1 MENQF
6 GTQDAGSGP
15 EAGDRAGAQPGGAV
29 PGKMRA
35 VVYARYGG
43 PEVLGISE
51 VPTPGIRAGKV
62 LVRVRAA
69 GLDRGTWHLMAGEPR
84 AARMA
89 TGLRA
94 PRRAVPGIDF
104 AGEVVEAGAGVSG
117 FAAGDRVVGVAAGS
131 FAEYVLADP
140 RKLVQLPEG
149 IGWEQAAA
157 LPTSGVTALQA
168 LRKAGGPAPGTRVLV
183 TGAAGGVGFF
193 AVQLAKLRGAHVSAE
208 CSASKAEFVA
218 SLGADVVHPRAGGGA
233 YARDAAYDV
242 VIDIAGNPPISTLRR
257 VLGGDGRVVIVGA
270 EAPGPSLTGMN
281 RQMRAVALSPFLRQ
295 SLSMLV
301 SVANGRDL
309 AELVELVSAGK
320 VKCRIDRTFP
330 LEEARAAME
339 RLVAGEVCGKVVV
352 VP

>member
-6 GTQDAGSGP
+6 GTQDAGSAP
-15 EAGDRAGAQPGGAV
+15 ETGDQAGAQPGGAV
-29 PGKMRA
+29 PEKMRA
-35 VVYARYGG
+35 VVYTRYGG

-51 VPTPGIRAGKV
+51 VPTPVTRAGKV

-84 AARMA
+84 AVRLA
-89 TGLRA
+89 TGLRS
-94 PRRAVPGIDF
+94 PRMAVPGIDF

-149 IGWEQAAA
+149 IAWEQAAT

-168 LRKAGGPAPGTRVLV
+168 LRKAGDPATGARVLV
-183 TGAAGGVGFF
+183 TGAAGGVGSF

-208 CSASKAEFVA
+208 CSAPKVDFVG
-218 SLGADVVHPRAGGGA
+218 SLGADVVHTRAGGGA
-233 YARDAAYDV
+233 YARDAVYDV
-242 VIDIAGNPPISTLRR
+242 VIDIAGNPSISTLRR
-257 VLGGDGRVVIVGA
+257 ILAGKGRVVIVGA

-281 RQMRAVALSPFLRQ
+281 RQMRAVVLSPFLRQ

-301 SVANGRDL
+301 SVAKARDL

-320 VKCRIDRTFP
+320 VTGRIDRTFA
-330 LEEARAAME
+330 LEEAQAAME
-339 RLVAGEVCGKVVV
+339 LLVAGEVRGKVVL